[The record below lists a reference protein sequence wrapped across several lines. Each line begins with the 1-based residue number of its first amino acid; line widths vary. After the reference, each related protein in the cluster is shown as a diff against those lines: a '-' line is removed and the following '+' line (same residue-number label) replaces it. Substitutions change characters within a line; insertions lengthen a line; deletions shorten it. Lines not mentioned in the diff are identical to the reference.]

1 MKKYFDSF
9 FEKICILL
17 FIRIFQNIFTAE
29 FGGTSCGIGASHVIW
44 ALPAAGKCAVIGTSH
59 VISCA
64 LVGLRRYLGYAVI
77 GASHVISCALLV
89 LRTLLALPA
98 AGKCA
103 LVGLRRY

>member
-29 FGGTSCGIGASHVIW
+29 FGGTSCGIGAAHVIW
-44 ALPAAGKCAVIGTSH
+44 ATP
-59 VISCA
+59 
-64 LVGLRRYLGYAVI
+64 
-77 GASHVISCALLV
+77 LLV